1 MLLLRVNIVSGTA
14 DDGNKFL
21 LLWPQVSPYGDES
34 LLKAWL
40 ELFASCFSCNYLKK
54 YVYVMSRFDLQ

>member
-21 LLWPQVSPYGDES
+21 LLWPQVSPYGDGS
-34 LLKAWL
+34 LLQAQS
-40 ELFASCFSCNYLKK
+40 EIFCIVVFSYQKK
-54 YVYVMSRFDLQ
+54 SFFDENA